1 MDMDYRIVC
10 LQLQSENIND
20 GVSMLRLFGG
30 TYEML
35 QRDILSKRYS
45 IDEYRYR
52 LDAYLSANK
61 ITNEEYEE
69 LGEMLN
75 E

>member
-1 MDMDYRIVC
+1 MDMDYRVVC
-10 LQLQSENIND
+10 LQLEGGIEN
-20 GVSMLRLFGG
+20 VSMARLFGG
-30 TYEML
+30 TFEML

-61 ITNEEYEE
+61 ITDDEYTK

-75 E
+75 D